1 MCSSLR
7 PVDSSDEPFLFEL
20 YASTRAEELDE
31 WGWDAQQRQ
40 LFLDQQFRAQQRS
53 YEVQFPEVD
62 HRIVTKNGHTIG
74 RIMVH
79 RAVDGFRLIDI
90 ALLPAYRNGGVGTHL
105 VQALLDEAAAAG
117 QPVRLHVLRTS
128 PAIRLYRRL
137 GFAVVGDD
145 GMYLEMMA
153 RASRGEDG

>member
-7 PVDSSDEPFLFEL
+7 SVDSSDGPFLFEL

-31 WGWDAQQRQ
+31 WGWDAPQRQ
-40 LFLDQQFRAQQRS
+40 LFLEQQFRAQQQS
-53 YEVQFPEVD
+53 HKVQFPEVD
-62 HRIVTKNGHTIG
+62 HRIITKGGRSVG
-74 RIMVH
+74 RIMIQ
-79 RAVDGFRLIDI
+79 RADDGFRLIDI
-90 ALLPAYRNGGVGTHL
+90 ALLPEYRNGGVGTYL

-137 GFAVVGDD
+137 GFVVVGDD
-145 GMYLEMMA
+145 GVYLEMVA